1 MGNTETDTTTVKQ
14 SIKVETT
21 VTPKKKKLVVN
32 WPNGK
37 FSIADLEQAHPNAVA
52 ITLRFRVNKALE
64 TGTIVPA
71 GKIEGQIGRPTLL
84 FETLRS

>member
-1 MGNTETDTTTVKQ
+1 MGNTETKTVKQ

-32 WPNGK
+32 WPDGK
-37 FSIADLEQAHPNAVA
+37 FSIADLESTHPNAVP
-52 ITLRFRVNKALE
+52 ITLRFRVKKALE
-64 TGTIVPA
+64 TGTIAPA

-84 FETLRS
+84 FETVRS

>member
-1 MGNTETDTTTVKQ
+1 MGNTETDTSSVKQ

-32 WPNGK
+32 WPDGK
-37 FSIADLEQAHPNAVA
+37 FSIADLEQAHPNAVP

-64 TGTIVPA
+64 TGTIVSA

-84 FETLRS
+84 FETVRS